1 MTKFLVKSGY
11 KLFILVCLIVQAYS
25 ADNFLGPDKN
35 LGRTCKVFGNKIQVR
50 LKTGNY
56 DISKLNEQLKKSNA
70 TATFQ
75 FLKPQETFMFNMS
88 SSLMFARNNDVSNIE
103 NIIKAEVKEKLVAEN
118 AWLKVKFE
126 YFLNRFAPV
135 SKIPSLQSYECVLE
149 GRLING
155 ISRYFLTVVVPY
167 TSLCPCSK
175 EISQYNAHNQRSF
188 GHVTVELI
196 EDQMCWIEDIVDMME
211 KTGSAPIINILKR
224 PDEKWQTELMYE
236 NPVFVEDMARKVASF
251 LDSWLDVKI
260 KDYVFIANHEE
271 SIHLHTACSVINAG
285 RELK

>member
-1 MTKFLVKSGY
+1 MPEAKQSHEIPDIQNQKDGFPKKYINKVGIREVRLPVSIGRKDGTFNESVAEMSVYSDLNEETKGVNMSRY
-11 KLFILVCLIVQAYS
+11 RIILE
-25 ADNFLGPDKN
+25 DNFVQKKLYLKDA
-35 LGRTCKVFGNKIQVR
+35 VR
-50 LKTGNY
+50 NT
-56 DISKLNEQLKKSNA
+56 
-70 TATFQ
+70 
-75 FLKPQETFMFNMS
+75 M
-88 SSLMFARNNDVSNIE
+88 
-103 NIIKAEVKEKLVAEN
+103 AEVKEKLVAEN

-126 YFLNRFAPV
+126 YFLTRFAPV